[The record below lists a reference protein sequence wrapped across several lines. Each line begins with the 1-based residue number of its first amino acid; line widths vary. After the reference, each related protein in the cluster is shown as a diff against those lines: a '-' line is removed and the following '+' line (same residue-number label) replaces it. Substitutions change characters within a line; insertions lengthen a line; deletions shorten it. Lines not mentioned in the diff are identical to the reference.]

1 MNELSQA
8 QTSPLQLRWLD
19 GNTGIGVTW
28 ADHHESTYDLT
39 YLRTICPCAACRGA
53 HESPPLSQAP
63 KKKFNILSD
72 DQAKT
77 ADAPSGVRSVQ
88 PVGNYAIS
96 FVWTDGHSE
105 GIYSFR
111 YLREM
116 CPCKECA
123 ARLSAED
130 SET

>member
-1 MNELSQA
+1 MNELSSE
-8 QTSPLQLRWLD
+8 QTTPLQLQWLE
-19 GNTGIGVTW
+19 GATGIEVKWSDG
-28 ADHHESTYDLT
+28 HESVYDLT

-63 KKKFNILSD
+63 KKRFNILSD
-72 DQAKT
+72 DQAK
-77 ADAPSGVRSVQ
+77 AKDAPSGVKSVQ

-96 FVWTDGHSE
+96 FVWSDGHSE

-116 CPCKECA
+116 CPCQECA
-123 ARLSAED
+123 ARIAEQD
-130 SET
+130 SDS